1 MKKKNQSSFP
11 ALPPTATGT
20 VDSAKVM
27 KQKSLVMGMGN
38 GNRQQGIKRG
48 WELMKM
54 LRKKKKEIDFTSHFN
69 PTLKYPEESET
80 LISFLTGTDQ
90 FKDWFL
96 VCSSKL
102 ISLFECLSPHFIQQ
116 WCNHLT

>member
-1 MKKKNQSSFP
+1 
-11 ALPPTATGT
+11 
-20 VDSAKVM
+20 
-27 KQKSLVMGMGN
+27 MGMGN

>member
-1 MKKKNQSSFP
+1 M
-11 ALPPTATGT
+11 GT
-20 VDSAKVM
+20 DENAK
-27 KQKSLVMGMGN
+27 
-38 GNRQQGIKRG
+38 
-48 WELMKM
+48 E
-54 LRKKKKEIDFTSHFN
+54 KKKEIDFTSHFN
-69 PTLKYPEESET
+69 PTLIKVSLSSGYF
-80 LISFLTGTDQ
+80 SFLTGTDQ